1 MTPTKSLVYMY
12 KYLSTVYKE
21 YQVSWDLVYKVK
33 IHALLNISN
42 HHLFLLKKKRVVL
55 KIKLYPT
62 IVIFANLY
70 HSFNLNFTPRTQ
82 LY

>member
-33 IHALLNISN
+33 IHALLKISN
-42 HHLFLLKKKRVVL
+42 HHLFLLKKKR
-55 KIKLYPT
+55 
-62 IVIFANLY
+62 
-70 HSFNLNFTPRTQ
+70 
-82 LY
+82 

>member
-42 HHLFLLKKKRVVL
+42 HHLFLLKKKSNIKN
-55 KIKLYPT
+55 KIISHYCHLC
-62 IVIFANLY
+62 
-70 HSFNLNFTPRTQ
+70 
-82 LY
+82 

>member
-1 MTPTKSLVYMY
+1 MTPTKSSVYMY

-42 HHLFLLKKKRVVL
+42 HHLFLLKKKGSIKN
-55 KIKLYPT
+55 KIISHYCHLC
-62 IVIFANLY
+62 
-70 HSFNLNFTPRTQ
+70 
-82 LY
+82 